1 MKWNELTLWQYQ
13 QLMPTI
19 TNPDKDWTELDA
31 EVKRLCIVTGLTEYQ
46 IDSLSITAL
55 NELRK
60 ELDFLNEHI
69 EGKPVNYIEVNK
81 KRYRINYD
89 IKNMPSARYIESKVF
104 SKDTLPNL
112 HKIAASMV
120 IPQKRNWYG
129 KWIDQ
134 DYDASKHE
142 EYAADMQEANFVD
155 IYHSLVF
162 FLSSLQ
168 KLDRNFK
175 GLYDSGDDSGGDDGE
190 PSGYNGASFIRI
202 YGWHYTCYLIAAQ
215 ENIRVKEVFEMKTI
229 EFLNAMAYMK
239 AKNSYDREEAKRIR

>member
-1 MKWNELTLWQYQ
+1 MKWNNLTLWQYQ

-19 TNPDKDWTELDA
+19 TNPDKDWTELDI
-31 EVKRLCIVTGLTEYQ
+31 EVKQLCIVTGLTEYQ
-46 IDSLSITAL
+46 IDSLSLTAL
-55 NELRK
+55 QELRK
-60 ELDFLNEHI
+60 ELNFLNESI

-104 SKDTLPNL
+104 SKDTLANL

-120 IPQKRNWYG
+120 IPQKRNWFG

-162 FLSSLQ
+162 FYQVYKNWIEISR
-168 KLDRNFK
+168 D
-175 GLYDSGDDSGGDDGE
+175 YM
-190 PSGYNGASFIRI
+190 
-202 YGWHYTCYLIAAQ
+202 TT
-215 ENIRVKEVFEMKTI
+215 EM
-229 EFLNAMAYMK
+229 MK
-239 AKNSYDREEAKRIR
+239 AGITQTQADMVVDLLSESMDGTIPVTLLPPKKISELKKSLK

>member
-31 EVKRLCIVTGLTEYQ
+31 EVKQLCIVTGLTEHQ
-46 IDSLSITAL
+46 IDSLSLNAL
-55 NELRK
+55 KELRK
-60 ELDFLNEHI
+60 ELAFLSEPIN
-69 EGKPVNYIEVNK
+69 GKPVNYIITNG

-104 SKDTLPNL
+104 SKDTLANL

-120 IPQKRNWYG
+120 IPQKRNWLG

-142 EYAADMQEANFVD
+142 EYAADMQEANFVH

-162 FLSSLQ
+162 FYQVFKNWIEVSRDYMMAEITKAGMTKKQAAMVVNLLSESM
-168 KLDRNFK
+168 
-175 GLYDSGDDSGGDDGE
+175 DGTIPVTLLPPKKILE
-190 PSGYNGASFIRI
+190 LKR
-202 YGWHYTCYLIAAQ
+202 YL
-215 ENIRVKEVFEMKTI
+215 K
-229 EFLNAMAYMK
+229 
-239 AKNSYDREEAKRIR
+239 

>member
-1 MKWNELTLWQYQ
+1 MKWNNLTLWQYQ

-31 EVKRLCIVTGLTEYQ
+31 EVKRLCIVTGLTEHQ
-46 IDSLSITAL
+46 IDSLSLTAL

-60 ELDFLNEHI
+60 ELEFLDEPI

-81 KRYRINYD
+81 RRYRINYD

-142 EYAADMQEANFVD
+142 EYAADMQEANFID

-162 FLSSLQ
+162 FYQVYKNWIEISKDYMMEAMRKAGMTSSQTDIMAHLLSISTDGIIPVTLLPPKKILELKKSL
-168 KLDRNFK
+168 K
-175 GLYDSGDDSGGDDGE
+175 
-190 PSGYNGASFIRI
+190 
-202 YGWHYTCYLIAAQ
+202 
-215 ENIRVKEVFEMKTI
+215 
-229 EFLNAMAYMK
+229 
-239 AKNSYDREEAKRIR
+239 

>member
-1 MKWNELTLWQYQ
+1 MKWNNLTLWQYQ

-19 TNPDKDWTELDA
+19 TNPDKDWTELDI
-31 EVKRLCIVTGLTEYQ
+31 EVKQLCIVTGLTEYQ
-46 IDSLSITAL
+46 IDSLSLTAL
-55 NELRK
+55 QELRK
-60 ELDFLNEHI
+60 ELNFLNEEI

-81 KRYRINYD
+81 RRYRINYD

-120 IPQKRNWYG
+120 MPQKRNWYG

-162 FLSSLQ
+162 FYQVYKNWIEVSR
-168 KLDRNFK
+168 D
-175 GLYDSGDDSGGDDGE
+175 YM
-190 PSGYNGASFIRI
+190 
-202 YGWHYTCYLIAAQ
+202 IA
-215 ENIRVKEVFEMKTI
+215 EM
-229 EFLNAMAYMK
+229 MK
-239 AKNSYDREEAKRIR
+239 AGMTESQTAMVVDLLSESMDGTIPVTLLPPKKISELKKYLK

>member
-19 TNPDKDWTELDA
+19 TNPNKDWTELDT
-31 EVKRLCIVTGLTEYQ
+31 EVKQLCIVTGLTEHQ
-46 IDSLSITAL
+46 IDSLSLNAL
-55 NELRK
+55 KELRK
-60 ELDFLNEHI
+60 ELAFLNEPI
-69 EGKPVNYIEVNK
+69 EGKPVDYIVTSG

-104 SKDTLPNL
+104 SKETLANL

-142 EYAADMQEANFVD
+142 EYAADMQEANFID

-162 FLSSLQ
+162 FYQVYKNWIEISKDYMIAGMIQAGMTESQADIMAHLLSISTDGIIPVTLLPPKKISELKKSL
-168 KLDRNFK
+168 K
-175 GLYDSGDDSGGDDGE
+175 
-190 PSGYNGASFIRI
+190 
-202 YGWHYTCYLIAAQ
+202 
-215 ENIRVKEVFEMKTI
+215 
-229 EFLNAMAYMK
+229 
-239 AKNSYDREEAKRIR
+239 

>member
-1 MKWNELTLWQYQ
+1 
-13 QLMPTI
+13 MPTI
-19 TNPDKDWTELDA
+19 TNPDKDWTELDT

-55 NELRK
+55 KELRK
-60 ELDFLNEHI
+60 ELDFLNEDI

-104 SKDTLPNL
+104 SKDTLANL

-120 IPQKRNWYG
+120 IPQKRNWFG

-134 DYDASKHE
+134 EYDASKHE
-142 EYAADMQEANFVD
+142 EYAADMQEANFID

-162 FLSSLQ
+162 FYQVYKNWIEISQDYMIAEMTKAGMTEKQAAMVVDLLSESM
-168 KLDRNFK
+168 
-175 GLYDSGDDSGGDDGE
+175 DGTIPVTLLPPKKILE
-190 PSGYNGASFIRI
+190 LKK
-202 YGWHYTCYLIAAQ
+202 YL
-215 ENIRVKEVFEMKTI
+215 K
-229 EFLNAMAYMK
+229 
-239 AKNSYDREEAKRIR
+239 

>member
-31 EVKRLCIVTGLTEYQ
+31 EVKRLCIVTGLTEHQ
-46 IDSLSITAL
+46 IDSLSLSAL

-60 ELDFLNEHI
+60 ELDFLDEPI
-69 EGKPVNYIEVNK
+69 DGKPVNYIVTSG

-104 SKDTLPNL
+104 SKDTLANL

-120 IPQKRNWYG
+120 IPQKRNWLG
-129 KWIDQ
+129 RWVDQ
-134 DYDASKHE
+134 KYDASKHE
-142 EYAADMQEANFVD
+142 EYAADMQEANFIH

-162 FLSSLQ
+162 FYQVYKNWIEISKDYMIEEMTKAGMTISQADIMAHLLSISTDGIIPVTLLPPKKISELKKSL
-168 KLDRNFK
+168 K
-175 GLYDSGDDSGGDDGE
+175 
-190 PSGYNGASFIRI
+190 
-202 YGWHYTCYLIAAQ
+202 
-215 ENIRVKEVFEMKTI
+215 
-229 EFLNAMAYMK
+229 
-239 AKNSYDREEAKRIR
+239 

>member
-19 TNPDKDWTELDA
+19 TKPDKDWTELDT
-31 EVKRLCIVTGLTEYQ
+31 EVKQLCIVTGLTEYQ

-55 NELRK
+55 KELRK
-60 ELDFLNEHI
+60 ELDFLDEPI
-69 EGKPVNYIEVNK
+69 EGKPVNYIEVND

-104 SKDTLPNL
+104 SKETLLNL

-142 EYAADMQEANFVD
+142 EYASDMQEAKFVD
-155 IYHSLVF
+155 VYHSLVF
-162 FLSSLQ
+162 FYQVYKNWIEVSR
-168 KLDRNFK
+168 D
-175 GLYDSGDDSGGDDGE
+175 YM
-190 PSGYNGASFIRI
+190 I
-202 YGWHYTCYLIAAQ
+202 Q
-215 ENIRVKEVFEMKTI
+215 EM
-229 EFLNAMAYMK
+229 MK
-239 AKNSYDREEAKRIR
+239 AKITEKQAAMVVDLLSESMDGTIPVTLLPPKKISELKKYLK

>member
-1 MKWNELTLWQYQ
+1 MKWNNLTLWQYQ

-19 TNPDKDWTELDA
+19 TNPDKDWTELDT

-55 NELRK
+55 KELRK
-60 ELDFLNEHI
+60 ELDFLNEDI

-104 SKDTLPNL
+104 SKDTLANL

-120 IPQKRNWYG
+120 IPQKRNWFG

-142 EYAADMQEANFVD
+142 EYAADMQEANFID

-162 FLSSLQ
+162 FYQVYKNWIEISQDYMIAEMTKAGMTEKQAAMVVDLLSESMDGTIPVTLLPPKKISELKKSL
-168 KLDRNFK
+168 K
-175 GLYDSGDDSGGDDGE
+175 
-190 PSGYNGASFIRI
+190 
-202 YGWHYTCYLIAAQ
+202 
-215 ENIRVKEVFEMKTI
+215 
-229 EFLNAMAYMK
+229 
-239 AKNSYDREEAKRIR
+239 

>member
-1 MKWNELTLWQYQ
+1 
-13 QLMPTI
+13 MPTI

-31 EVKRLCIVTGLTEYQ
+31 EVKRLCIVTGLTEHQ
-46 IDSLSITAL
+46 IDSLSLTAL

-60 ELDFLNEHI
+60 ELDFLDENI

-104 SKDTLPNL
+104 SKDTLANL
-112 HKIAASMV
+112 HKIAASMI
-120 IPQKRNWYG
+120 IPQKRNWFG

-142 EYAADMQEANFVD
+142 EYAADMQEANFID

-162 FLSSLQ
+162 FYQVYKNWIEIS
-168 KLDRNFK
+168 KD
-175 GLYDSGDDSGGDDGE
+175 YM
-190 PSGYNGASFIRI
+190 
-202 YGWHYTCYLIAAQ
+202 IA
-215 ENIRVKEVFEMKTI
+215 EM
-229 EFLNAMAYMK
+229 MK
-239 AKNSYDREEAKRIR
+239 AGMTISQADIMAHLLSISTDGIIPVTLLPPKKISELKKSLK

>member
-1 MKWNELTLWQYQ
+1 MKWNDLTLWQYQ

-46 IDSLSITAL
+46 IDSLSLKAL
-55 NELRK
+55 NELRR
-60 ELDFLNEHI
+60 ELDFLDEPI

-104 SKDTLPNL
+104 SKETLANL

-129 KWIDQ
+129 KWVDQ
-134 DYDASKHE
+134 EYDASKHE
-142 EYAADMQEANFVD
+142 EYAADMQEANFIH

-162 FLSSLQ
+162 FYQVYKNWIEISKDYMIAGMIQAGMTESQADIMAHLLSQ
-168 KLDRNFK
+168 FT
-175 GLYDSGDDSGGDDGE
+175 DGTIPVTLLPPKKILE
-190 PSGYNGASFIRI
+190 LKK
-202 YGWHYTCYLIAAQ
+202 YL
-215 ENIRVKEVFEMKTI
+215 K
-229 EFLNAMAYMK
+229 
-239 AKNSYDREEAKRIR
+239 

>member
-1 MKWNELTLWQYQ
+1 MKWNNLTLWQYQ

-31 EVKRLCIVTGLTEYQ
+31 EVKRLCIVTGLTEHQ
-46 IDSLSITAL
+46 IDSLSLTAL
-55 NELRK
+55 NELRQ
-60 ELDFLNEHI
+60 ELDFLDENI

-104 SKDTLPNL
+104 SKDTLANL
-112 HKIAASMV
+112 HKIAASMI
-120 IPQKRNWYG
+120 IPQKRNWFG

-142 EYAADMQEANFVD
+142 EYAADMQEANFID

-162 FLSSLQ
+162 FYQVYKNWIEIS
-168 KLDRNFK
+168 KD
-175 GLYDSGDDSGGDDGE
+175 YM
-190 PSGYNGASFIRI
+190 
-202 YGWHYTCYLIAAQ
+202 IA
-215 ENIRVKEVFEMKTI
+215 EM
-229 EFLNAMAYMK
+229 MK
-239 AKNSYDREEAKRIR
+239 AGMTISQADIMAHLLSISTDGIIPVTLLPPKKISELKKSLK